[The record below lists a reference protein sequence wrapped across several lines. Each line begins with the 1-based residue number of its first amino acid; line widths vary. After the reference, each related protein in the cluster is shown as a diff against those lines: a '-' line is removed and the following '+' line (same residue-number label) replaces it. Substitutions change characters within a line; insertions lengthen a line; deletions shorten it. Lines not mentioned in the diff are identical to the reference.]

1 MKDVIALSELVEKID
16 FQQKLALEARHV
28 LERDYTDRELYE
40 RCEADAKELVTS
52 QGWLS
57 EEEAAERTRDYA
69 LYYKK
74 EFTTNFIKGY
84 VEGCIRC
91 YVILATK
98 KKLSLEEALEY
109 IKADEYVEVTPKSMR
124 IRKIILDHL
133 ERKRANRE
141 D

>member
-1 MKDVIALSELVEKID
+1 MKDVNTLSELIEKID
-16 FQQKLALEARHV
+16 FQQKQALEARHV
-28 LERDYTDRELYE
+28 LERDYTDQELYE

-91 YVILATK
+91 YMILVTK
-98 KKLSLEEALEY
+98 KKLCLGEALEESGLN
-109 IKADEYVEVTPKSMR
+109 ADEFEKWCR
-124 IRKIILDHL
+124 AL
-133 ERKRANRE
+133 ENE
-141 D
+141 

>member
-1 MKDVIALSELVEKID
+1 MKDVNTLSELIEKID

-28 LERDYTDRELYE
+28 LERDYTDQELYE
-40 RCEADAKELVTS
+40 RCEAAAKELVSS

-91 YVILATK
+91 YVILLAK
-98 KKLSLEEALEY
+98 KKLSLEEALEESGLN
-109 IKADEYVEVTPKSMR
+109 ADEFEKWR
-124 IRKIILDHL
+124 LAF
-133 ERKRANRE
+133 ENEQRE
-141 D
+141 SKLYI

>member
-16 FQQKLALEARHV
+16 FQQKLALEARHM

-57 EEEAAERTRDYA
+57 EEEATERTRDYA

-98 KKLSLEEALEY
+98 KKLSLEEALEESGLN
-109 IKADEYVEVTPKSMR
+109 ADEFEKWR
-124 IRKIILDHL
+124 RAL
-133 ERKRANRE
+133 ENEQRE
-141 D
+141 SKLYI

>member
-1 MKDVIALSELVEKID
+1 MKDVNTLSELIEKID
-16 FQQKLALEARHV
+16 FQQKQALEARHV

-98 KKLSLEEALEY
+98 KKLSLEEALDESGLN
-109 IKADEYVEVTPKSMR
+109 ADEFEKWR
-124 IRKIILDHL
+124 LAF
-133 ERKRANRE
+133 ENEQRE
-141 D
+141 SKLYI

>member
-28 LERDYTDRELYE
+28 LERDYTDQELYE
-40 RCEADAKELVTS
+40 RCEAAAKELVSS

-98 KKLSLEEALEY
+98 KKLSLEEALEESGLN
-109 IKADEYVEVTPKSMR
+109 ADEFEKWR
-124 IRKIILDHL
+124 LAF
-133 ERKRANRE
+133 ENEQRE
-141 D
+141 SKLYI

>member
-1 MKDVIALSELVEKID
+1 MIEKID

-28 LERDYTDRELYE
+28 LERDYTDQELYE
-40 RCEADAKELVTS
+40 RCEAAAKELVSS

-84 VEGCIRC
+84 VECCIRC
-91 YVILATK
+91 YVILVTK
-98 KKLSLEEALEY
+98 KKLSLEEALEESGLN
-109 IKADEYVEVTPKSMR
+109 ADEFEKWR
-124 IRKIILDHL
+124 RAL
-133 ERKRANRE
+133 ENEQRE
-141 D
+141 SKLYI

>member
-1 MKDVIALSELVEKID
+1 MKDVNTLSELIEKID

-98 KKLSLEEALEY
+98 KKLSLEEALDESGLN
-109 IKADEYVEVTPKSMR
+109 ADEFEKWR
-124 IRKIILDHL
+124 LAF
-133 ERKRANRE
+133 ENEQRE
-141 D
+141 SKLYI